1 MAMGVRY
8 EVHNGVISLYV
19 MPGGEVD
26 GEVTDVVKNARRLA
40 EHFAPVRSGGLK
52 RGIKSAH
59 PVPYHPFKTKGRVS
73 STARHTLWVHDGTSR
88 IYPHGAYLLV
98 PKGAGRATDSTTA
111 QGGAGTQLYR
121 KWAGRNKKGPRLFGR
136 LESVA
141 GQTANPFLAEALVT
155 AMGMYR
161 GG

>member
-1 MAMGVRY
+1 MAVTSRL
-8 EVHNGVISLYV
+8 EIHDGVISLYV

-26 GEVTDVVKNARRLA
+26 GEVNSVVKNARRLA
-40 EHFAPVRSGGLK
+40 EHFAPERSGALK

-59 PVPYHPFKTKGRVS
+59 AVPYHPLKTSGRVS

-88 IYPHGAYLLV
+88 IYPHGPYLLV
-98 PKGAGRATDSTTA
+98 PKGAGRATDSTTRN
-111 QGGAGTQLYR
+111 GGAGTQLYR
-121 KWAGRNKKGPRLFGR
+121 QWKGRGKKGARLFGR
-136 LESVA
+136 LESVR
-141 GQTANPFLAEALVT
+141 GQRAQPFLAEALVT